1 MGTHPIFESD
11 FDCLT
16 DDTRVGLSEFLKMTR
31 YSVDP
36 ENAARSCKTK
46 GSDLRVHFK
55 NTHETAAAIKG
66 MHLHKAT
73 AYLKAVIQHQRCIPF
88 RRFCGGVGRTAQAKA
103 FKNSSAQGRWPK
115 KSCELLLGMLKNA
128 ESNAEVKGLD
138 VDALV
143 IDHIQV
149 NAAAKQRRRTY
160 RAHGRINPYMASPC
174 HVEIMLSEHEVAV
187 PRAAES
193 AGPKKVSQKKLKKQ
207 RMMAAQSAGYE

>member
-1 MGTHPIFESD
+1 MGVRF
-11 FDCLT
+11 
-16 DDTRVGLSEFLKMTR
+16 RLSNRLEFGTKMTR
-31 YSVDP
+31 YSVEA
-36 ENAARSCKTK
+36 ENAAKSCKTK

-55 NTHETAAAIKG
+55 NTRESAQAIKG
-66 MHLHKAT
+66 MHLNKAV
-73 AYLKAVIQHQRCIPF
+73 AYLKAVIAKERCIPF
-88 RRFCGGVGRTAQAKA
+88 NRFSGSIGRTAQTKE
-103 FKNSSAQGRWPK
+103 FKSPTSKGRWPE
-115 KSCELLLGMLKNA
+115 KSCRILLGMLKNA

-187 PRAAES
+187 ARAAES
-193 AGPKKVSQKKLKKQ
+193 GPKKVSQKKLKKAK
-207 RMMAAQSAGYE
+207 MMAAQSGGFE

>member
-16 DDTRVGLSEFLKMTR
+16 GLRSAIKMTR
-31 YSVDP
+31 YSVEA
-36 ENAARSCKTK
+36 ENAAKSCKTK

-55 NTHETAAAIKG
+55 NTRETAQAIKG
-66 MHLHKAT
+66 MHLNKAVS
-73 AYLKAVIQHQRCIPF
+73 YLKQVINKERCVPF
-88 RRFCGGVGRTAQAKA
+88 NRFSGSIGRTGQTKE
-103 FKNSSAQGRWPK
+103 FKSPHSRGRWPK
-115 KSCELLLGMLKNA
+115 KSCQILLGMLKNA

-174 HVEIMLSEHEVAV
+174 HVEIILSEKEVAV
-187 PRAAES
+187 PRAAE
-193 AGPKKVSQKKLKKQ
+193 AGTKKKPSQKKLKKQ
-207 RMMAAQSAGYE
+207 KMMAAQQGGFE

>member
-11 FDCLT
+11 FDSN
-16 DDTRVGLSEFLKMTR
+16 RRIRISKMTR
-31 YSVDP
+31 YSVEA
-36 ENAARSCKTK
+36 ENAAKSVKTR

-55 NTHETAAAIKG
+55 NTRETAQAIKG
-66 MHLHKAT
+66 MHLNKAVG
-73 AYLKAVIQHQRCIPF
+73 YLKAVIAQERCIPF
-88 RRFCGGVGRTAQAKA
+88 NRFSGSIGHTGQTKE
-103 FKNSSAQGRWPK
+103 FKSPTSKGRWPK
-115 KSCELLLGMLKNA
+115 KSCQIILGMLKNA

-187 PRAAES
+187 ARAAES
-193 AGPKKVSQKKLKKQ
+193 SGPKKVSQKKLKKQ
-207 RMMAAQSAGYE
+207 KMMAAQSGGFE

>member
-16 DDTRVGLSEFLKMTR
+16 DKYRIDKMTR
-31 YSVDP
+31 YSA
-36 ENAARSCKTK
+36 EIESNARSCKTK
-46 GSDLRVHFK
+46 GPDIRVHFK
-55 NTHETAAAIKG
+55 NTRETAGAIKG
-66 MHLHKAT
+66 MHLHKAVS
-73 AYLKAVIQHQRCIPF
+73 YLKAVVEGTRCVPF
-88 RRFCGGVGRTAQAKA
+88 RRFCGGVGRTGQAKN
-103 FKNSSAQGRWPK
+103 FNSPTSQGRWPK
-115 KSCELLLGMLKNA
+115 KSCQHLLGLLKNA

-174 HVEIMLSEHEVAV
+174 HIEIILGEREETV
-187 PRAAES
+187 PRAAEAS
-193 AGPKKVSQKKLKKQ
+193 GPKKVSQKKLKKQ

>member
-1 MGTHPIFESD
+1 MG
-11 FDCLT
+11 
-16 DDTRVGLSEFLKMTR
+16 
-31 YSVDP
+31 
-36 ENAARSCKTK
+36 
-46 GSDLRVHFK
+46 
-55 NTHETAAAIKG
+55 AIKG
-66 MHLHKAT
+66 LHLHKAVS
-73 AYLKAVIQHQRCIPF
+73 YMKAVVEGTRCVPF
-88 RRFCGGVGRTAQAKA
+88 KRFCGGVGRTGQAKA
-103 FKNSSAQGRWPK
+103 FKSTTSQGRWPK
-115 KSCELLLGMLKNA
+115 KSCQVLLGLLKNA

-187 PRAAES
+187 ARAAES
-193 AGPKKVSQKKLKKQ
+193 SGPKKVSQKKPKKQ

>member
-1 MGTHPIFESD
+1 
-11 FDCLT
+11 
-16 DDTRVGLSEFLKMTR
+16 MTR
-31 YSVDP
+31 YSVEA
-36 ENAARSCKTK
+36 ENAAKSVKTR

-55 NTHETAAAIKG
+55 NTRESAQAIKG
-66 MHLHKAT
+66 MHLNKAVG
-73 AYLKAVIQHQRCIPF
+73 YLKQVIAQERCIPF
-88 RRFCGGVGRTAQAKA
+88 NRFSGSIGRTGQTKE
-103 FKNSSAQGRWPK
+103 FKSPTSKGRWPK
-115 KSCELLLGMLKNA
+115 KSCQILLGMLKNA

-187 PRAAES
+187 ARAAES
-193 AGPKKVSQKKLKKQ
+193 GPKKVSQKKLKKAK
-207 RMMAAQSAGYE
+207 MMAAQSGGFE

>member
-1 MGTHPIFESD
+1 MGLFVL
-11 FDCLT
+11 CLIRQST
-16 DDTRVGLSEFLKMTR
+16 MTR
-31 YSVDP
+31 YSTEPDNP
-36 ENAARSCKTK
+36 AKSCKAR

-55 NTHETAAAIKG
+55 NTRETAQDIKG
-66 MHLHKAT
+66 MHLNKAVG
-73 AYLKAVIQHQRCIPF
+73 YLKAVIAQERCIPF
-88 RRFCGGVGRTAQAKA
+88 NRFSGSIGRTGQTKE
-103 FKNSSAQGRWPK
+103 FKSPTSKGRWPK
-115 KSCELLLGMLKNA
+115 KSCQIILGMLKNA

-187 PRAAES
+187 ARAAES
-193 AGPKKVSQKKLKKQ
+193 GPKKVSQKKLKKAK
-207 RMMAAQSAGYE
+207 MMAAQSG

>member
-1 MGTHPIFESD
+1 
-11 FDCLT
+11 
-16 DDTRVGLSEFLKMTR
+16 MTR
-31 YSVDP
+31 YSVEA
-36 ENAARSCKTK
+36 ENDAKSCKTK

-55 NTHETAAAIKG
+55 NTRESAQAIKG
-66 MHLHKAT
+66 MHLNKAV
-73 AYLKAVIQHQRCIPF
+73 AYLKAVIAKERCIPF
-88 RRFCGGVGRTAQAKA
+88 NRFSGSIGRTAQTKEL
-103 FKNSSAQGRWPK
+103 
-115 KSCELLLGMLKNA
+115 KSA

-174 HVEIMLSEHEVAV
+174 HVEIILSEREIAV
-187 PRAAES
+187 PRATES

>member
-16 DDTRVGLSEFLKMTR
+16 VRSRIKMTR
-31 YSVDP
+31 YSVEA
-36 ENAARSCKTK
+36 ENAAKSCKTK

-55 NTHETAAAIKG
+55 NTRESAQAIKG
-66 MHLHKAT
+66 MHLHKAVS
-73 AYLKAVIQHQRCIPF
+73 YLKAVINKERCIPF
-88 RRFCGGVGRTAQAKA
+88 NRFAGSIGRTGQTKE
-103 FKNSSAQGRWPK
+103 FKSPHSRGRWPK
-115 KSCELLLGMLKNA
+115 KSCQILLGMLKNA

-174 HVEIMLSEHEVAV
+174 HIEIILGECEETV
-187 PRAAES
+187 PRAAEAS
-193 AGPKKVSQKKLKKQ
+193 GPKKVSQKKLKKQ
-207 RMMAAQSAGYE
+207 KMMAAQSGGFE

>member
-16 DDTRVGLSEFLKMTR
+16 DEFGQMTR
-31 YSVDP
+31 YSVEA
-36 ENAARSCKTK
+36 ENAAKSCKTK

-55 NTHETAAAIKG
+55 NTRESAQAIKG
-66 MHLHKAT
+66 MHLNKAV
-73 AYLKAVIQHQRCIPF
+73 AYLKAVI
-88 RRFCGGVGRTAQAKA
+88 AKEC
-103 FKNSSAQGRWPK
+103 KSATSKGRWPE
-115 KSCELLLGMLKNA
+115 KSCRILLGMLKNA

-174 HVEIMLSEHEVAV
+174 HVEIILSEREIAV
-187 PRAAES
+187 PRATES

>member
-1 MGTHPIFESD
+1 MGVRF
-11 FDCLT
+11 
-16 DDTRVGLSEFLKMTR
+16 RLSNRLEFGTKMTR
-31 YSVDP
+31 YSVEA
-36 ENAARSCKTK
+36 ENAAKSCKTK

-55 NTHETAAAIKG
+55 ITRESAQAIKG
-66 MHLHKAT
+66 MHLNKAV
-73 AYLKAVIQHQRCIPF
+73 AYLKAAIAKERCIPF
-88 RRFCGGVGRTAQAKA
+88 NRFSGSIGRTAQTKE
-103 FKNSSAQGRWPK
+103 FKSPTSKGRWPE
-115 KSCELLLGMLKNA
+115 KSCRILLGMLKNA

-187 PRAAES
+187 ARAAES
-193 AGPKKVSQKKLKKQ
+193 GPKKVSQKKLKKAK
-207 RMMAAQSAGYE
+207 MMAAQSGGFE